1 MFARTH
7 FVCALTGLAILIN
20 SGCQTTDAQPGISG
34 QHQTSATARK
44 TSDNEIIPDVPP
56 QIRAETY
63 LAAARLH
70 ESQNRPMAALQ
81 QYQHALA
88 EDPRNVHIL
97 IRIGVL
103 QDKLGNSAMAEK
115 SFQEALRLDPENA
128 QAHNNLG
135 FNYILRSKWEPATAS
150 LTRAVEIAP
159 DFAKARVNLAVALAM
174 QEQFDQALEQFQSVL
189 PPEEAYYN
197 LGLMYQS
204 RRKQIE
210 AAAAFKKALEASPE
224 LIAAQ
229 ERLEQMPS
237 DALDAADR
245 KLQEERVAQARLAA
259 AQRAPARPQIQSAGP
274 DKLAEPKAGEPA
286 TVKETATVKQ
296 VVDAKSDKVESAE
309 EIPFEA
315 ADLLVSNGCFKEEHD
330 TPSESTAQKSEV
342 EIDPPPTTRPADGS
356 DAAADGII
364 TLDKLREYELDL
376 LLSPWL
382 RSCEPMWGLDFE
394 TSLMT
399 LADQGGYWQDWQE
412 SPAQQLVDDPE
423 PTAASETLEQSVE
436 PE

>member
-1 MFARTH
+1 MFARMQ

-20 SGCQTTDAQPGISG
+20 SGCQATDAQPGISG
-34 QHQTSATARK
+34 QHQTSADARK
-44 TSDNEIIPDVPP
+44 SSDNEIIPGSPP
-56 QIRAETY
+56 QIRAKTY

-88 EDPRNVHIL
+88 EDPRNVLIHI
-97 IRIGVL
+97 RVGVL

-135 FNYILRSKWEPATAS
+135 FNYILRSKWEPAAAS
-150 LTRAVEIAP
+150 LTKAVELAP
-159 DFAKARVNLAVALAM
+159 DFAKARVNLGVALAM
-174 QEQFDQALEQFQSVL
+174 QEQFDAALEQFQSVL

-204 RRKQIE
+204 KRKQIE

-229 ERLEQMPS
+229 EQLEKMPS
-237 DALDAADR
+237 DVLDAADR
-245 KLQEERVAQARLAA
+245 KLQKEREAQARLAA
-259 AQRAPARPQIQSAGP
+259 AQQAPAEPQIESA
-274 DKLAEPKAGEPA
+274 DAGGFVELGAAEPA
-286 TVKETATVKQ
+286 TVEQ
-296 VVDAKSDKVESAE
+296 VAVIEPSVDATFNEVKSTDEA
-309 EIPFEA
+309 PFEA
-315 ADLLVSNGCFKEEHD
+315 ADLLVSDGCFKQEQD
-330 TPSESTAQKSEV
+330 VPSESTAQEIAV
-342 EIDPPPTTRPADGS
+342 EIGPAPATRPADGS
-356 DAAADGII
+356 DEAADGII
-364 TLDKLREYELDL
+364 TLDKLREHELDL

-382 RSCEPMWGLDFE
+382 RSCEPMWGLDVE

-412 SPAQQLVDDPE
+412 SPAQQAVDDPE
-423 PTAASETLEQSVE
+423 PTAVSRELEQSVE